1 MPSILPAP
9 RTLVLLKRPA
19 WVTFAT
25 LLLAAPLGF
34 SSGAALSI
42 LAQVGITMIFALS
55 YNMLLGQGGM
65 LSFGHSVYS
74 GLGAFFVIHTMNLAG
89 AGTLPIPVTLM
100 PLVGGVCGAG
110 IAFFLGWVIT
120 RKAGMSF
127 AMITLGIVEL
137 VHVSALIFPGFFGGD
152 GGVTGN
158 RVIGEPAHGI
168 SYGPQLQVYY
178 LIAGWL
184 FICTIAMYALTQTPL
199 GKIVNAVRDNPQRVG
214 YIGYDAQC
222 IRFLTLI
229 LSAFFAGIAGG
240 LSAINYEIVTAEN
253 VGLPASGLILLF
265 VFIGGTGYFYGPLLG
280 AAIGVFMTVVVADHS
295 SAWPFYLG
303 LFFMAMVVWAPGG
316 VASLVLATARLAR
329 HGELQAVLPALARA
343 IVATSLSVLGLI
355 SIVEMLY
362 HRTLSMDASVPLEL
376 FGLTV
381 VTSNSAP
388 WGVSVAILVAGIAGL
403 AMNRPSWRLAIGDA
417 NGRVAAAAIHREAS

>member
-1 MPSILPAP
+1 MAAVLPAP
-9 RTLVLLKRPA
+9 RASVLPKLSVWA
-19 WVTFAT
+19 AFAA
-25 LLLAAPLGF
+25 LLLAAPLVLGG
-34 SSGAALSI
+34 GAGLSI
-42 LAQVGITMIFALS
+42 LSQAAITMVFALS

-74 GLGAFFVIHTMNLAG
+74 GLGAFFVVHTMNLAG
-89 AGTLPIPVTLM
+89 AGALPISVTLM

-110 IAFFLGWVIT
+110 IALLIGWVIT

-152 GGVTGN
+152 GGVSGN
-158 RVIGEPAHGI
+158 RMIGRPVFGI

-184 FICTIAMYALTQTPL
+184 FACTAAMYALTQTPL
-199 GKIVNAVRDNPQRVG
+199 GMLVNAVRDNPQRVG
-214 YIGYDAQC
+214 YIGYNAQC
-222 IRFLTLI
+222 VRFFTLI

-253 VGLPASGLILLF
+253 VGLPASGMILLF
-265 VFIGGTGYFYGPLLG
+265 VFIGGTGFFYGPLLG
-280 AAIGVFMTVVVADHS
+280 AAIGVLMTVVVADYS

-303 LFFMAMVVWAPGG
+303 LFFMAVVVWAPGG
-316 VASLVLATARLAR
+316 IASLVLAMARLAR
-329 HGELQAVLPALARA
+329 HGQVRAVLPALARA
-343 IVATSLSVLGLI
+343 GAAALPATLGLI
-355 SIVEMLY
+355 GIVEMLY
-362 HRTLSMDASVPLEL
+362 HRTLSVDASVPLKL

-381 VTSNSAP
+381 VTTHPLP
-388 WGVSVAILVAGIAGL
+388 WAVSGAMLVAGVVGL
-403 AMNRPSWRLAIGDA
+403 VLNRPSWRLTMGDA
-417 NGRVAAAAIHREAS
+417 NGRVAAAIRTEAA